1 MLAWAPILAKS
12 GNQTAWPVRRS
23 GRQLLHA
30 LGRAQL
36 VEPGPFN
43 WLLDCSE
50 NCLANRLGEFDRR
63 EVGGGIKIVLARLI
77 DDAKLLV
84 LSGFQIGQELINLPG
99 PQVNLVARVLQE
111 NDKFFDDNFHYGQSG
126 SNLHIFDLA

>member
-1 MLAWAPILAKS
+1 M
-12 GNQTAWPVRRS
+12 
-23 GRQLLHA
+23 
-30 LGRAQL
+30 
-36 VEPGPFN
+36 EPGPFN

-84 LSGFQIGQELINLPG
+84 LGGFQIGQELINFTGLQG
-99 PQVNLVARVLQE
+99 NLVARVLQA
-111 NDKFFDDNFHYGQSG
+111 NDKFFDENFYYGQSG
-126 SNLHIFDLA
+126 SNLDIFDLA